1 MKKLLLLSIILLCA
15 IAGYWFSKQRE
26 DSSDTKTPPAE
37 VAAEAVP
44 KEAPVTVEEMPPPE
58 AIVIVPEEITTPTIE
73 KVPFEIR
80 AKERFV
86 TLTDTQARK
95 ITAEIVKVNEDNLQV
110 VRKTEIRKLTIPFDM
125 LSGNDRAFAE
135 YLRDQQKK
143 AALFDANAD
152 VVVHSIQEL
161 IPYLDDDN
169 VHVQLA
175 PGTYTI
181 TAEDARNGQYPSQTE
196 IKDRVVKAILLFK
209 GNHST
214 YNFTGVTMNV
224 ETEVFHSAMGKYQ
237 VFQVHTTGNR
247 NVIKNLTMVD
257 VGSVDDFPMGGCIN
271 VVMDGS
277 HNRIEGFHITS
288 TGSKPYGYGDSFGKG
303 GKNNVIGHK
312 KHSTFLIRGLHNHA
326 KDCTLIH
333 RTYGHCMFMQAA
345 SYPKIEGCQI
355 EGVMRSTD
363 EMLAERGSGSA
374 ADKVDF
380 MTTWGYTLPKGYMMS
395 TGEAGIR
402 AYNAGTTIIN
412 GEIFE
417 RATDNPTIL
426 NCTIK
431 NMRTGVTLAHARGKK
446 YVEGCTAIGC
456 EQAFAIGTGKVVD
469 CYADVAYG
477 PAYKGTYAS
486 DNGVEVEITI
496 LPSETY
502 YNGSKCVAYLSGKNH
517 KITFHSEDPNIG
529 KDLKI
534 LMGGYYDGLRVK
546 PGSNPSQNN
555 HPATNIEFNNGTDY
569 PVILSAQSSNIS
581 GRSKGR
587 VSDEGTDNRLR

>member
-1 MKKLLLLSIILLCA
+1 MKKLLFLSAIIFCA
-15 IAGYWFSKQRE
+15 ALGYWLYQKSQHT
-26 DSSDTKTPPAE
+26 SDTQTTPTKITAE
-37 VAAEAVP
+37 NVP
-44 KEAPVTVEEMPPPE
+44 EEAPVTVEEIPSPEQIVTPPE
-58 AIVIVPEEITTPTIE
+58 ETTTPTIE

-86 TLTDTQARK
+86 TLTDTQARQ
-95 ITAEIVKVNEDNLQV
+95 ITAEIIKVNEDSLQV
-110 VRKTEIRKLTIPFDM
+110 VRKMEIRKLTIPFVM
-125 LSGNDRAFAE
+125 LSENDRAFSE
-135 YLRDQQKK
+135 YLLDQQKK
-143 AALFDANAD
+143 AALLDTNAD
-152 VVVHSIQEL
+152 IVVHSIQEL
-161 IPYLDDDN
+161 MPYLDDDN

-181 TAEDARNGQYPSQTE
+181 TGEDARNGLYPSQTE
-196 IKDRVVKAILLFK
+196 IKDRVAKAILLFK
-209 GNHST
+209 GNKST
-214 YNFTGVTMNV
+214 YDFTGVTMNV
-224 ETEVFHSAMGKYQ
+224 ETEVFHSAMGKHQ
-237 VFQVHTTGNR
+237 VYQVHTTGNR

-257 VGSVDDFPMGGCIN
+257 VGSVDDFPMGGCVNI
-271 VVMDGS
+271 VMDGS
-277 HNRIEGFHITS
+277 YNRIEGFHVTS

-303 GKNNVIGHK
+303 GRNNVIGHK

-345 SYPKIEGCQI
+345 SYPKIEGCHI
-355 EGVMRSTD
+355 EGEMRTTD
-363 EMLAERGSGSA
+363 DILAERGSGSD

-380 MTTWGYTLPKGYMMS
+380 MTTWGYTLPEGYMMS

-431 NMRTGVTLAHARGKK
+431 NMRTGVTLAHARGTK

-469 CYADVAYG
+469 CFADAAYG
-477 PAYKGTYAS
+477 PVYKGTYAS

-517 KITFHSEDPNIG
+517 KITFHSDDPDIG

-534 LMGGYYDGLRVK
+534 LIGGYYDGLRVK

-569 PVILSAQSSNIS
+569 PVILSSESSNIA

-587 VSDEGTDNRLR
+587 VTDEGTDNRLR